1 MKSLRCTSRIWLNE
15 RVALAS
21 ASAFAYLGSMLRILM
36 QSTLNGIDS
45 ASQWMRWLWSADAD
59 RPRILSEWRETEPP
73 LPVIGS
79 ETSYTALTG
88 PLHLITR
95 SLVSQKTLSIYPFN
109 NRICG
114 SWTRAPTSLG
124 DAGAANHCLLIF
136 GADHVTNK
144 NMHDALSIFI

>member
-21 ASAFAYLGSMLRILM
+21 AFAYLGSMLQILI

-59 RPRILSEWRETEPP
+59 HPRILSEWRETEHP

-79 ETSYTALTG
+79 ETSNTALTG

-109 NRICG
+109 NRMRG

-124 DAGAANHCLLIF
+124 NAGAAKHCLLIF
-136 GADHVTNK
+136 GADHATDK
-144 NMHDALSIFI
+144 NMHDALSLFV